1 MCEGCASTEKIK
13 IAMEVLIDFALDSSR
28 MVTERQRAIDALTLF
43 QGSAVGALEYI
54 LRKTDLQVLKERA
67 DLYIKRIKSGA
78 ITNLS
83 A

>member
-1 MCEGCASTEKIK
+1 MEKTKVAI
-13 IAMEVLIDFALDSSR
+13 EVLRDFALDSSK
-28 MVTERQRAIDALTLF
+28 MVTERQRAIDALTIF
-43 QGSAVGALEYI
+43 QASAVEALEYV
-54 LRKTDLQVLKERA
+54 LRKTDLAVLKERA